1 MKKSCIFVFLS
12 LFLCACN
19 NQKPPVS
26 SSSNSGPISS
36 SSTVSSS
43 TSKTSSSTSS
53 STSTSSTSSSSSTP
67 STPTDKTVYEF
78 KNELTQEALDSHEF
92 ASPSFKEFPGSLT
105 PTSSDLLTFTLSDDG
120 TYYIVSDKEY
130 KLNTPELV
138 IPSEY
143 NNLPVQEI
151 ADEAFAYKTWLTS
164 VAIPSSIK
172 KIGAGAFNSS
182 GIKTVYYDA
191 VEIEELNGRNWVFF
205 KGDAAQSIDI
215 YFGKDVKKIP
225 SRLFYPLATNPNET
239 CNVNNIYFSSE
250 SQVESIGDYAFYKL
264 SNVTSISLP
273 STLKSIGKYAFYES
287 GITEIDFRNV
297 ETIGEHAF
305 EFSKLEHIKV
315 DNVSSIGQNAFAYSK
330 LVNLDLSKSKLTTI
344 EQFAFKKC
352 ASLNAVLFN
361 ESIETIGEEAFNGSA
376 LKQVISPAS
385 LKTIGYKAFYN
396 CTSLKDIYLNKN
408 LKTIDDYAFYNS
420 ESLTRLYVDSTN
432 LADFKLGNNIFTKA
446 GSKEKLQVAF
456 LEGVAKIP
464 ANFLFSNASEEESA
478 VVSELVLPSS
488 LTEVG
493 EAAFYD
499 LSIESIWYIGKE
511 ENYKA
516 VKVNDQNDS
525 LAGVKFSIVIL

>member
-26 SSSNSGPISS
+26 SSSNSDPISS

-67 STPTDKTVYEF
+67 STHTDKTVYEF
-78 KNELTQEALDSHEF
+78 KNELTQEALDPHEF

-105 PTSSDLLTFTLSDDG
+105 PTSPDLLTFTLSDDG
-120 TYYIVSDKEY
+120 KYYIVSDKEY

-225 SRLFYPLATNPNET
+225 SRLFYPNATNHNQK
-239 CNVNNIYFSSE
+239 CNVNNIY
-250 SQVESIGDYAFYKL
+250 L
-264 SNVTSISLP
+264 
-273 STLKSIGKYAFYES
+273 
-287 GITEIDFRNV
+287 
-297 ETIGEHAF
+297 
-305 EFSKLEHIKV
+305 
-315 DNVSSIGQNAFAYSK
+315 
-330 LVNLDLSKSKLTTI
+330 
-344 EQFAFKKC
+344 
-352 ASLNAVLFN
+352 
-361 ESIETIGEEAFNGSA
+361 
-376 LKQVISPAS
+376 
-385 LKTIGYKAFYN
+385 
-396 CTSLKDIYLNKN
+396 
-408 LKTIDDYAFYNS
+408 
-420 ESLTRLYVDSTN
+420 
-432 LADFKLGNNIFTKA
+432 
-446 GSKEKLQVAF
+446 
-456 LEGVAKIP
+456 
-464 ANFLFSNASEEESA
+464 
-478 VVSELVLPSS
+478 
-488 LTEVG
+488 
-493 EAAFYD
+493 
-499 LSIESIWYIGKE
+499 
-511 ENYKA
+511 
-516 VKVNDQNDS
+516 
-525 LAGVKFSIVIL
+525 